1 MTTKFSMTTASVTDL
16 VNTLGI
22 QRSTA
27 KTINSTTRTSLDELI
42 TVKDMP
48 KEMIKKNWIP
58 RYRLSIARAKV
69 MICLNPKVNPHFHQL
84 MTIHT

>member
-16 VNTLGI
+16 VNTPGI

-48 KEMIKKNWIP
+48 KEIIKRIL
-58 RYRLSIARAKV
+58 RYRLSITRAKV
-69 MICLNPKVNPHFHQL
+69 MICLNPKVNPHIPKL